1 MKKLKQILTGITFIF
16 VISLILNCQVKAQ
29 EAYDLNGNKV
39 DVITYAGGYEKTTG
53 YRFISSEESGTI
65 AYFDN
70 NGNLIRLVNRAT
82 KEIII
87 DNENTV
93 SEKATEEST
102 TKFSENVTLK
112 KVTGLKKKTVF
123 KKYRPFKNSKEKIQY
138 KYGLKI
144 SWKKLSNVTG
154 YEVYR
159 YEVAKKCWTKIK
171 TTKKNSCIL
180 TGLLSGSHVKLK
192 VRTYK
197 NVSVEK
203 EYGKYSKVYN
213 ITVKDTY
220 GKKKIGGDYK
230 EFYDKYASE
239 ETFIIQN
246 NYRKLAGVPELKWN
260 DVIYEAAKRRCYDMY
275 TKEYFSHENF
285 RDNIYDVFIQNKAD
299 DKSAKLL
306 SLLSGENIAGS
317 FNTPKKVM
325 KAWKSSAG
333 HYSNIIDADFTIG
346 AIACICNSDS
356 GRIWSSIFIDTRQNA
371 STHKSNDGECYTVD
385 YSFLY

>member
-29 EAYDLNGNKV
+29 ETYDLNGNKV
-39 DVITYAGGYEKTTG
+39 DVVTYAGGYEKTTG

-93 SEKATEEST
+93 SENTTEEST

-123 KKYRPFKNSKEKIQY
+123 KKYRPFKNSKERIQY

-171 TTKKNSCIL
+171 TTKKNSFIL

-197 NVSVEK
+197 NVSAEK

-213 ITVKDTY
+213 FTVKNTY

-239 ETFIIQN
+239 EAFVIQN
-246 NYRKLAGVPELKWN
+246 NYRRLAGVPELKWN
-260 DVIYEAAKRRCYDMY
+260 DVIYESAKRRCYDMY

-306 SLLSGENIAGS
+306 SLSSGENIAGS

-333 HYSNIIDADFTIG
+333 HYSNIIDADYTIG

-371 STHKSNDGECYTVD
+371 STHKSNDGEYYTVD

>member
-29 EAYDLNGNKV
+29 ETYDLNGNKV

-123 KKYRPFKNSKEKIQY
+123 KKYRPFKNSKEKILY

-239 ETFIIQN
+239 ETFTIQN

-306 SLLSGENIAGS
+306 SLSSGENIAGS

-333 HYSNIIDADFTIG
+333 HYSNIIDADYTIG